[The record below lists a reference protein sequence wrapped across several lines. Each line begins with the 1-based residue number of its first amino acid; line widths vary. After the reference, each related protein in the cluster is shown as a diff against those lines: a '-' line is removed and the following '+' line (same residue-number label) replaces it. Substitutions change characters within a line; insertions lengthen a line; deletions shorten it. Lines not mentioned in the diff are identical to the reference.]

1 MESSAKKSNSR
12 SAQASKAT
20 LFIVTAPSGAGKTS
34 LVKALVDST
43 ESLRVSVSHTTR
55 APREGEVD
63 GVNYHFVDKA
73 AFAAM
78 RESDEFFE
86 SAEVYGNFY
95 GTSKTWVNQQLAL
108 GIDVILEIDWQG
120 ARQVKSLVESAVS
133 IFVLPPSTEALRE
146 RLTGRGQDDTSV
158 IERRMQSAR
167 DEIIHY
173 TEADFVVLNDVF
185 NEALSDLESIIYSQQ
200 PAQTPQS
207 ERLASVIADLLAP

>member
-1 MESSAKKSNSR
+1 M

-95 GTSKTWVNQQLAL
+95 GTSKTWVNEQLAL